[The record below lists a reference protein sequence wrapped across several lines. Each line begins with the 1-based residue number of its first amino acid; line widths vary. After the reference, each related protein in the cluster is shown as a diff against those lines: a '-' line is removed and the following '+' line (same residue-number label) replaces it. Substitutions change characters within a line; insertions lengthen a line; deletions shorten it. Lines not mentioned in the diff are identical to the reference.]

1 MNSPESSEVYK
12 DYDTLRCDNC
22 NEIMTVPHDVFVF
35 ECSHCKHTHEFE
47 MVEENDEVS

>member
-1 MNSPESSEVYK
+1 MNSPESSEVLK
-12 DYDTLRCDNC
+12 DYDTLRCENC
-22 NEIMTVPHDVFVF
+22 NGVMMVPHDVFVF